1 MTTHPAIVSIRRVLA
16 LASIP
21 AADPVRIGAE
31 PGVSVRACDGV
42 LELASLAL
50 EDGSGPTV
58 RELEAAFGP
67 ARELPHVWGTAY
79 SVLSFSRLGPLGLFA
94 HVDDAIGRA
103 VELIVRRY

>member
-16 LASIP
+16 LASVP
-21 AADPVRIGAE
+21 AADPPRIGAE
-31 PGVSVRACDGV
+31 PGVTVRASDGV
-42 LELASLAL
+42 LELAALAL

-58 RELEAAFGP
+58 GQLEAAFGA
-67 ARELPHVWGTAY
+67 ARELPPVWGASY
-79 SVLSFSRLGPLGLFA
+79 SVLSFERRGPLGLFA